1 MMSKSTFAIK
11 IDDVVVKS
19 FKSFCNAHGIKYS
32 FFIEDAIKRKLAE
45 EELKEDI
52 LDLKTLRREEKDSVS
67 LDQYL
72 KERDV

>member
-1 MMSKSTFAIK
+1 MSKITFAIK
-11 IDDVVVKS
+11 IDGSVAKT
-19 FKSFCNAHGIKYS
+19 FKSFCNDHGIKYS

-52 LDLKTLRREEKDSVS
+52 LDLKTLRGQERDSVS

-72 KERDV
+72 KDRDV

>member
-1 MMSKSTFAIK
+1 MSKATFAIK

-19 FKSFCNAHGIKYS
+19 FKSFCDAHGIKYS
-32 FFIEDAIKRKLAE
+32 FFIEDAIKRKLAD

-52 LDLKTLRREEKDSVS
+52 LDLKTLHHQERDSIS

-72 KERDV
+72 KERDA